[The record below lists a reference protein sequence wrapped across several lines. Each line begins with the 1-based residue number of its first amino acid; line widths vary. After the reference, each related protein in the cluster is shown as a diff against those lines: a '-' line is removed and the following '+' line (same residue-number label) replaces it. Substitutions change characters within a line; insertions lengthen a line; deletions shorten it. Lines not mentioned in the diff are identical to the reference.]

1 MRRPHRI
8 ILSLAAALVASL
20 SITIAAAEQ
29 ALPPLGEYYCD
40 YGTGRGQVF
49 GPGRGFFLMPAGQYR
64 ALDDEV
70 GSYAYDPGSRTLSFR
85 GGFFGQIEAVGEFVG
100 GSYSQIDIA
109 PSDGVYTFCSLQ

>member
-1 MRRPHRI
+1 MHCPRLT
-8 ILSLAAALVASL
+8 ILSLATALVASL

-29 ALPPLGEYYCD
+29 ATPPLGEYYCD
-40 YGTGRGQVF
+40 YGSGRGQVF
-49 GPGRGFFLMPAGQYR
+49 GPGRGFFLMSEGQYR

-70 GSYAYDPGSRTLSFR
+70 GSYAYDAATRTISFS
-85 GGFFGQIEAVGEFVG
+85 GGFFERIEAFGEFIG